1 MLYYITNA
9 YLGNDANFEKAKEIT
24 RNLQKKDIANC
35 YVNPL
40 IFLSHLD
47 FNKFSKE
54 DLMELRLDI
63 LQNCDKLI
71 IAGEISRSV
80 QSEIEFAKL
89 VKMEVVRLDENGELQ
104 PFTE

>member
-9 YLGNDANFEKAKEIT
+9 HLGNDANLEKAKEIT
-24 RNLQKKDIANC
+24 RNLQKKEIANS

-40 IFLSHLD
+40 IILSHLD
-47 FNKFSKE
+47 FNKFNKD

-71 IAGEISRSV
+71 IAGEISESV
-80 QSEIEFAKL
+80 REEIKFAKL
-89 VKMEVVRLDENGELQ
+89 IKMEVVMIDENGELQ

>member
-1 MLYYITNA
+1 MLYYVITA
-9 YLGNDANFEKAKEIT
+9 HLGNDANIEKAKEIT
-24 RNLQKKDIANC
+24 RRLQKNDMANC

-47 FNKFSKE
+47 FNKFSKD

-71 IAGEISRSV
+71 VSGEISRSV
-80 QSEIEFAKL
+80 QTEIEFAKL

-104 PFTE
+104 PFAE

>member
-9 YLGNDANFEKAKEIT
+9 HLGNDANLEKAKEIT
-24 RNLQKKDIANC
+24 RNLQKKDMANC

-47 FNKFSKE
+47 FNKFNKD

-71 IAGEISRSV
+71 IAGEISESV
-80 QSEIEFAKL
+80 REEIKFAKL
-89 VKMEVVRLDENGELQ
+89 IKMEVVMIDENGELR
-104 PFTE
+104 PFTD